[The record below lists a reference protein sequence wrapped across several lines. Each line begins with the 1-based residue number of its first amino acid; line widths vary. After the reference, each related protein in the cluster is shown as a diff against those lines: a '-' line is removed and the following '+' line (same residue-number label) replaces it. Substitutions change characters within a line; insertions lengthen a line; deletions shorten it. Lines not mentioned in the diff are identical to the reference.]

1 MLKRLAER
9 RRNRAVAT
17 SRGSQLGMTLL
28 EIMIVLAIIALVM
41 GLLVGP
47 KVLSSLSSA
56 EKKTFWMTTK
66 QFAEEA
72 YPRWRADNPGK
83 TCPGGLADLTKYMN
97 QKDLKDDQ
105 GNDIYV
111 MFCGSNAPEGIP
123 NNFGVVWVGPDQKQG
138 TEDDI
143 KSWEKS
149 PKD

>member
-1 MLKRLAER
+1 MLKTLIER
-9 RRNRAVAT
+9 RRKRALGGKAAM
-17 SRGSQLGMTLL
+17 RGMTLL

-56 EKKTFWMTTK
+56 EKKTFWMTAK

-83 TCPGGLADLTKYMN
+83 SCPGGLGDLTKYMN
-97 QKDLKDDQ
+97 QKELKDEN
-105 GNDIYV
+105 GNDIYI
-111 MFCGSNAPEGIP
+111 MLCGSNAPEGIP
-123 NNFGVVWVGPDQKQG
+123 NNFGVIWVGPDGKQG

-143 KSWEKS
+143 KSWEKP

>member
-1 MLKRLAER
+1 MLKLLAQR
-9 RRNRAVAT
+9 RRNRGQAGPQ
-17 SRGSQLGMTLL
+17 RGMTLL

-47 KVLSSLSSA
+47 KVLSSLTSA

-83 TCPGGLADLTKYMN
+83 NCPPGLADLTKYMN
-97 QKDLKDDQ
+97 QKDLKDEN
-105 GNDIYV
+105 GNDIYI
-111 MFCGSNAPEGIP
+111 MLCGSNAPEGVP
-123 NNFGVVWVGPDQKQG
+123 NNFGVIYVGADGKQG

-143 KSWEKS
+143 KSWEKP

>member
-1 MLKRLAER
+1 MLKRLVER
-9 RRNRAVAT
+9 RRNRALAAQQ
-17 SRGSQLGMTLL
+17 RGMTLL

-47 KVLSSLSSA
+47 KVLSSLGSA
-56 EKKTFWMTTK
+56 QKKTYWMTAK

-97 QKDLKDDQ
+97 QKELKDDE
-105 GNDIYV
+105 GNELYI
-111 MFCGSNAPEGIP
+111 MLCGSNAPEGVP
-123 NNFGVVWVGPDQKQG
+123 NKFGVIYVGEDKKSG

-143 KSWEKS
+143 KSWEKA
-149 PKD
+149 PTD